1 MQWLNKIVDE
11 ALEKHPEGEIVV
23 SSGVSP
29 SGTYHLG
36 TLREVLTAE
45 IVAVELRRRGREA
58 RHIHVCDDLDVFR
71 KVPVDVDESF
81 EKYLGMPLCDV
92 PSPDGKAASYGD
104 YFVQALIDAAKEM
117 KLSMELVRASEKYR
131 TGFFVPA
138 IETALDNIGTIRNV
152 LEDVSGRQLNE
163 QWSPIQVIE
172 NGRLKNR
179 QFKSIDLEKKTLIYV
194 SVDGDDIE
202 IEYSD
207 GKVKLNWRIDW
218 PARWDLMNVAIEP
231 FGRDHATKGGS
242 YDTGKE
248 IVEKVFKAEAPYPVP
263 YDFINKTGETKKMSK
278 SKGDVITA
286 AQLLELM
293 PVEILWFFILRSAPS
308 KMLYFDEQESLMKLF
323 DDFAEL
329 LNKPDKTES
338 EQQLID
344 LCLHGVDKPTASN
357 IPFTHLVASYQ
368 ASLKDAEKT
377 IEVIARTEHKE
388 TAEKERETLIRELK
402 FIDNWLEKSAPEEV
416 KFELQ
421 DTIDTDKF
429 SEEQKKY
436 LKALAE
442 KIEQAPKDADGVWF
456 HQAIYEFKDEFELE
470 PKQLFTTL
478 YQALIGKDSGP
489 RAGWFLSLLPRD
501 WLIGRLKFENLTA
514 Q

>member
-1 MQWLNKIVDE
+1 MQWLNKIVAE
-11 ALEKHPEGEIVV
+11 LLERHKTGEIIV

-45 IVAVELRRRGREA
+45 IIAVEIRRRGRQA

-81 EKYLGMPLCDV
+81 EQYLGMPLCDV
-92 PSPDGKAASYGD
+92 PSPDGKAASYAD
-104 YFVQALIDAAKEM
+104 YFVQALIDAAQEM
-117 KLSMELVRASEKYR
+117 KLSMEVVRAHEKYR
-131 TGFFVPA
+131 SGYFVPA
-138 IETALDNIGTIRNV
+138 IETALGNIAKIRSI
-152 LEDVSGRQLNE
+152 LEEVSGRQLDE

-179 QFKSIDLEKKTLIYV
+179 QFKSIDLEAKTIVYV
-194 SVDGDDIE
+194 SVDGEDVE
-202 IEYSD
+202 LAYGE

-218 PARWDLMNVAIEP
+218 PARWALMGVHAEP

-242 YDTGKE
+242 YDTGRQ
-248 IVEKVFKAEAPYPVP
+248 IVQKVFKGEAPYPVP

-308 KMLYFDEQESLMKLF
+308 KMLYFDEQEALMKLF

-329 LNKPDKTES
+329 LNKPDKTEG
-338 EQQLID
+338 EQQLLE
-344 LCLHGVDKPTASN
+344 LCLHGVETPTASN

-377 IEVIARTEHKE
+377 IEVIGRTEHKE
-388 TAEKERETLIRELK
+388 TAEKERETLVRELK
-402 FIDNWLEKSAPEEV
+402 FIDVWLQKSAPEEV

-421 DTIDTDKF
+421 EAIDAGAF
-429 SEEQKKY
+429 HEAQRQY
-436 LKALAE
+436 LAALAD
-442 KIEQAPKDADGVWF
+442 KIAAAPADAEGEWF
-456 HQAIYEFKDEFELE
+456 HKAIYDFKDQVELE
-470 PKQLFTTL
+470 PKQLFSTL

-501 WLIGRLKFENLTA
+501 WLIARLRFQK
-514 Q
+514 